1 MHDGG
6 GNEGLRNMT
15 YRLRCTDC
23 GTEYGATEVEY
34 LCPACGPRSAAG
46 FAPRGVLR
54 IEYEATR
61 AAAFPDPAY
70 ADSRRWHA
78 LLPLDSPASMPPLP
92 VGPTPLHHVERLGR
106 ELGLSNLRI
115 KDDTNLPTGSLKDR
129 ASSVVVAKARELGRD
144 TITTASTG
152 NAAVALA
159 AMAASVGLR
168 AVILV
173 PRTAPIAKR
182 TQMLVFGATVVP
194 VEGTY
199 DDAYA
204 LSLEATR
211 VFCWY
216 NRSTAYNPIT
226 VDGKKTVAF
235 EIWEQLGR
243 RAPDAVI
250 VPTGDGVILSAVHKG
265 FCDLKDAGLVER
277 LPRLYAAQAEGSA
290 AIARSLDLDGDD
302 VPAHEGAKTIADSIC
317 VGAPAA
323 GRWAKR
329 AIRETGGAGL
339 VVTDDEITAAI
350 GVLGRTSGIFCEPA
364 AAAAVAGTRKAAR
377 QGLVRPDETVVTL
390 VTGSGLKDVAAATR
404 AVTMPDPIAPT
415 IGALRDR
422 LGAR

>member
-1 MHDGG
+1 
-6 GNEGLRNMT
+6 MT

-23 GTEYGATEVEY
+23 GKEYGAGEVEY
-34 LCPACGPRSAAG
+34 LCPACGRRLEAG

-54 IEYEATR
+54 IEYGR
-61 AAAFPDPAY
+61 GGGKPFPDPAY

-78 LLPLDSPASMPPLP
+78 RLPLASAESMPPLP
-92 VGPTPLHHVERLGR
+92 VGPTPLHAVERLGR
-106 ELGLSNLRI
+106 GLGLEGLRI
-115 KDDTNLPTGSLKDR
+115 KDDTVLPTGSLKDR

-173 PRTAPIAKR
+173 PKTAPIAKR

-211 VFCWY
+211 VFGWY

-243 RAPDAVI
+243 RAPDAAI
-250 VPTGDGVILSAVHKG
+250 VPTGDGVIIAGIAKG
-265 FCDLKDAGLVER
+265 FADLVRCGL
-277 LPRLYAAQAEGSA
+277 LPR
-290 AIARSLDLDGDD
+290 
-302 VPAHEGAKTIADSIC
+302 VPRLRKVEASN
-317 VGAPAA
+317 
-323 GRWAKR
+323 
-329 AIRETGGAGL
+329 RE
-339 VVTDDEITAAI
+339 E
-350 GVLGRTSGIFCEPA
+350 R
-364 AAAAVAGTRKAAR
+364 
-377 QGLVRPDETVVTL
+377 
-390 VTGSGLKDVAAATR
+390 
-404 AVTMPDPIAPT
+404 
-415 IGALRDR
+415 
-422 LGAR
+422 